1 MCFSNNP
8 LITEPVGTRFLNVLN
23 FLCVGNAAAVMLRE
37 QRESN
42 EYKIDSDK
50 TSSRR
55 RHQRLLLL
63 RGPLQNVG
71 WRLKAA
77 GQRLRANRVGDA
89 ICKNISTAD
98 YFI

>member
-8 LITEPVGTRFLNVLN
+8 LITEPVGTVFLNVLN
-23 FLCVGNAAAVMLRE
+23 FLRVGNAAAVMLRE

-71 WRLKAA
+71 
-77 GQRLRANRVGDA
+77 
-89 ICKNISTAD
+89 
-98 YFI
+98 

>member
-1 MCFSNNP
+1 M
-8 LITEPVGTRFLNVLN
+8 FLNVLN

-71 WRLKAA
+71 
-77 GQRLRANRVGDA
+77 
-89 ICKNISTAD
+89 
-98 YFI
+98 